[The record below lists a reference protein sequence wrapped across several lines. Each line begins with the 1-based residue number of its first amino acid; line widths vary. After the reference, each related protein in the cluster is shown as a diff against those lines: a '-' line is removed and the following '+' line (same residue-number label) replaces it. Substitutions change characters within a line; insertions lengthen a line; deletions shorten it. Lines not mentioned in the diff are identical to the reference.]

1 MSDLKPDRIIAAQR
15 KAFIQNM
22 LHVDIP
28 ASPCSGSRAEST
40 GEECHHQYPLS
51 ITASLTFVIIRKIL
65 SIPQQPI

>member
-22 LHVDIP
+22 FHADIP

-40 GEECHHQYPLS
+40 GEECYHQYP
-51 ITASLTFVIIRKIL
+51 
-65 SIPQQPI
+65 